1 MTKMSRCKH
10 GLHQSS
16 MY

>member
-1 MTKMSRCKH
+1 MTKMSRCNH
-10 GLHQSS
+10 SLHQSS